1 MSEENDDSKHPVYRW
16 IAVIMAVAT
25 PCITFYG
32 GYVRQSDDIRQLQ
45 RNDKEQYTEIR
56 DLRNR
61 VRTTEQD
68 IAVIKQGTITIK
80 EDVKELLREVK
91 DLSRK

>member
-1 MSEENDDSKHPVYRW
+1 
-16 IAVIMAVAT
+16 MAVAT

-32 GYVRQSDDIRQLQ
+32 GYVRQSNDIRQLQ

-91 DLSRK
+91 DLNRK